1 MPFNISE
8 IKKLSVEERLRIID
22 ELWKSIDEDREK
34 EESVVNEDAAAYG
47 IDEDEEESP
56 EIIAML
62 EERWE
67 KYEKG
72 ESKGYTWEEVKQMLI
87 DRENARR
94 KSSKPDE

>member
-1 MPFNISE
+1 
-8 IKKLSVEERLRIID
+8 
-22 ELWKSIDEDREK
+22 LWKSIDEEREK
-34 EESVVNEDAAAYG
+34 EESVANEDA
-47 IDEDEEESP
+47 EESP

>member
-1 MPFNISE
+1 
-8 IKKLSVEERLRIID
+8 
-22 ELWKSIDEDREK
+22 
-34 EESVVNEDAAAYG
+34 
-47 IDEDEEESP
+47 
-56 EIIAML
+56 ML